1 ETSGNKT
8 NQVLALR
15 GFVRL
20 IGLKSGRSEEETIK
34 MYKRAMNLAPSANEK
49 KMILAELAN
58 VKTLS
63 ALDMAAEYLDEAEL
77 QQEAAAAVIKM
88 ADDMMLKQ
96 PQRTRVLLQKV
107 LQVIESD
114 SLKKQAQEILE
125 KIK

>member
-1 ETSGNKT
+1 
-8 NQVLALR
+8 VLALR